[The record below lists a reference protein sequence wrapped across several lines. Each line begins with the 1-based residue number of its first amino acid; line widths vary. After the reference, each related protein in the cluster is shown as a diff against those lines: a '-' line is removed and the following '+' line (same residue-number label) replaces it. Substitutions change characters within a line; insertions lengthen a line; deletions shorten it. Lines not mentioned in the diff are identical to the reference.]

1 MENEKVSVIMPIHKY
16 NDGMKEM
23 IIRAA
28 KSIPSEYALCIICGD
43 ENITPMNLSFVIE
56 AHTLTSFYMIN
67 SERKTLVSTSFPSL
81 VNQGME
87 MMKKGGFEWVY
98 ILEYDDE
105 FNSLWFNE
113 VKHEQNDKPDVS
125 VFLPLTEIIDYESG
139 KFLSYGNE
147 APWASSF
154 SNEIGYIDNESL
166 QQFFDF
172 YLTGSVFNLKDW
184 TYVGGLKE
192 SIKLT
197 FWYEFLLRL
206 THNDKK
212 AYVIPKLG
220 YKHYVNR
227 PNSLHMV
234 LSEEMSQEESQWWYN
249 LALEEYTYKKDR
261 KKEYKKETE

>member
-1 MENEKVSVIMPIHKY
+1 MKEYSVIIPVHEY
-16 NDGMKEM
+16 NETVENLLRRAIDSVPEDMTMVIVCGTKE
-23 IIRAA
+23 IATSLLPFSQPCRN
-28 KSIPSEYALCIICGD
+28 CIISSRGD
-43 ENITPMNLSFVIE
+43 SFSV
-56 AHTLTSFYMIN
+56 
-67 SERKTLVSTSFPSL
+67 L
-81 VNQGME
+81 VNEGIDYVKRTFQDI
-87 MMKKGGFEWVY
+87 KY
-98 ILEYDDE
+98 AYLLEYDDE
-105 FNSLWFNE
+105 FNSIWFDE
-113 VKHEQNDKPDVS
+113 VKKEVNDKPEVS
-125 VFLPLTEIIDYESG
+125 VFMPLTEIIDFESN

-172 YLTGSVFNLKDW
+172 YLTGSVFNLRDW

-192 SIKLT
+192 SIKLS

-206 THNDKK
+206 THNEKK

-227 PNSLHMV
+227 PNSLYDQYRETMT
-234 LSEEMSQEESQWWYN
+234 EEESQWWYN

-261 KKEYKKETE
+261 KKEYNN